1 MSNGVNEDTG
11 VILRRIGELE
21 AVFKL
26 IKKYPLLSVVFVL
39 GLGAYHYFHHVRDPV
54 GSRLDELGVQVE
66 ERLDSLGG
74 RMEQR
79 LDAMEIQVARLEQ
92 AVQDLSSPE

>member
-1 MSNGVNEDTG
+1 M
-11 VILRRIGELE
+11 
-21 AVFKL
+21 FKL
-26 IKKYPLLSVVFVL
+26 IRKYPLLSVVFGI
-39 GLGAYHYFHHVRDPV
+39 GLGVYTYFHHVRDPV

-66 ERLDSLGG
+66 ERLDSLGE

-92 AVQDLSSPE
+92 AVQDLSSRE